1 MTVYMNK
8 LVEQEALIDSV
19 RVKSAEFQNFFCV
32 SLV

>member
-19 RVKSAEFQNFFCV
+19 RVNSAEFQDV